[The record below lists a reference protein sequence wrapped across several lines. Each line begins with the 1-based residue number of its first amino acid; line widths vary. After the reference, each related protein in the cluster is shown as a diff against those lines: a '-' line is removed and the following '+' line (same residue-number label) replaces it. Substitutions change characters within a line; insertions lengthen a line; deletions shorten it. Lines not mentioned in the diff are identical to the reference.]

1 MSAFLRKLRTIM
13 RSRLIG
19 LAGLAIF
26 SANVVAQD
34 VGTRM
39 SREELLAFLPG
50 TKVSHIS
57 PTSGSLRRWANEPD
71 GRFVASTDAKGY
83 MGNLLGTQSGSAR
96 GTWSV
101 NDQGK
106 YCIEIDWRG
115 VNPEK
120 WCSSI
125 LKTAD
130 GNYYLGVV
138 AQKSRIEFIK

>member
-1 MSAFLRKLRTIM
+1 VIVM
-13 RSRLIG
+13 SRLMG

-26 SANVVAQD
+26 SANAVAQD
-34 VGTRM
+34 AGTRM
-39 SREELLAFLPG
+39 SREDLLAFLPG

-57 PTSGSLRRWANEPD
+57 STTGSQRTWTNEPD
-71 GRFVASTDAKGY
+71 GHFVASSDGKGY
-83 MGNLLGTQSGSAR
+83 MGNALGTRSATAR

-106 YCIEIDWRG
+106 YCIEIDWRN
-115 VNPEK
+115 VNSEK

-138 AQKSRIEFIK
+138 AQKSRIEFTK